1 VQDDSWLDDQDVL
14 QFGGF
19 QMNIAEVQ
27 RRLWEQSQAH
37 KQDRE
42 SGTPLFPT
50 NPYDGRIRNLMD
62 LMHNPTW
69 IAAACER
76 VLKRSRGKA
85 AGVDGVRASDFQES
99 LESELEQLRLE
110 LKRGAYRPLPLRRVE
125 IPKANGKMRQLGIP
139 CLRDKIVQEA
149 IRMALEPIFEVEFH
163 DSSYGFRPNRST
175 HHAVGRCQQM
185 AFHGFTWVIEGD
197 VKACFDEISH
207 KAILRCVREKV
218 MDNRFLALIQLLLKA
233 GVEAD
238 GVLHPTTKGVP
249 QGGVVSPLLANIVLN
264 KLDWYLH
271 SKGFHGKTAN
281 HRRSD
286 RSQPNVRFTRY
297 ADDWC
302 VYLTR
307 CSQAYA
313 ERLKN
318 EIRDFLWETCGLE
331 LSAEKTR
338 ITHVRDGYDFLG
350 FNISMGVGKS
360 GKSVPK
366 IKVGRKA
373 ITNIQT
379 RLNETLRYRPMQE
392 SISVRLD
399 RASAVI
405 RGWSNY
411 FKIAHNF
418 SRIANGLDHKAFW
431 IAVKAICRKED
442 ISTAQCLRRY
452 SFSKTLGVHEK
463 RTLARFQD
471 TAPLYYFTSPEPY
484 QPGCNQSYPEDDEWE
499 AAFVLPDRQR
509 PGQGDLKWKAL
520 VRDGFYCRGCA
531 VVVSSKTSRADHIV
545 PVNRFDNLEM
555 ANSLD
560 NIQTLCL
567 RCHKLK
573 TARERR
579 A

>member
-1 VQDDSWLDDQDVL
+1 
-14 QFGGF
+14 
-19 QMNIAEVQ
+19 MNIDEVQ

-37 KQDRE
+37 RQHRE

-69 IAAACER
+69 IAAACDR

-85 AGVDGVRASDFQES
+85 PGVDGVTAHEFAQNREYR
-99 LESELEQLRLE
+99 LEQLRLE
-110 LKRGAYRPLPLRRVE
+110 LKRGTYRPLPLRRVE

-163 DSSYGFRPNRST
+163 ENSYGFRPNRST
-175 HHAVGRCQQM
+175 HHAVSRCRN
-185 AFHGFTWVIEGD
+185 AALTGFTWVIEGD
-197 VKACFDEISH
+197 VKSCFDEISH

-218 MDNRFLALIQLLLKA
+218 MDNKFLNLINCLLKS
-233 GVEAD
+233 GVEID
-238 GVLHPTTKGVP
+238 GTVQPTTKGVP

-264 KLDWYLH
+264 KLDWFIH
-271 SKGFHGKTAN
+271 SKAFHGKAGKLRTY
-281 HRRSD
+281 HSL
-286 RSQPNVRFTRY
+286 PNIRFSRY

-302 VYLTR
+302 VFLTR
-307 CSQAYA
+307 SSRQGA
-313 ERLKN
+313 ERLRD
-318 EIRDFLWETCGLE
+318 EIRTFLAKTCGLE

-338 ITHVRDGYDFLG
+338 ITHMRDGFDFLG
-350 FNISMGVGKS
+350 FNISTTVGKS
-360 GKSVPK
+360 GNVVPK
-366 IKVGRKA
+366 VRVGRKA
-373 ITNIQT
+373 ITNI
-379 RLNETLRYRPMQE
+379 LHSLGEALRYRPTQE
-392 SISVRLD
+392 SISVRLA

-418 SRIANGLDHKAFW
+418 SQVASGLDHKAFW

-452 SFSKTLGVHEK
+452 YFRPTLGVQKECL
-463 RTLARFQD
+463 LARFQD
-471 TAPLYYFTSPEPY
+471 TSATYYPTSPEPY
-484 QPGCNQSYPEDDEWE
+484 QPGCNQPYLEDDEWE
-499 AAFVLPDRQR
+499 VAFVLERGR
-509 PGQGDLKWKAL
+509 PGSGDLKWQAL
-520 VRDGFYCRGCA
+520 VRDGFHCRGCA
-531 VVVSSKTSRADHIV
+531 VVVTSKTSRADHIH
-545 PVNRFDNLEM
+545 PASNFANLDM

-567 RCHKLK
+567 RCHQLK
-573 TARERR
+573 HARKQ
-579 A
+579 